1 MHVHVCT
8 YTSPWPENSLVWF
21 PPTKKKEIKM
31 NSLNLK
37 QNDPLTMRNR
47 ATGVQ
52 SLLAS
57 YEFWPHLLI
66 LPQSKK
72 RGWA

>member
-1 MHVHVCT
+1 
-8 YTSPWPENSLVWF
+8 
-21 PPTKKKEIKM
+21 M